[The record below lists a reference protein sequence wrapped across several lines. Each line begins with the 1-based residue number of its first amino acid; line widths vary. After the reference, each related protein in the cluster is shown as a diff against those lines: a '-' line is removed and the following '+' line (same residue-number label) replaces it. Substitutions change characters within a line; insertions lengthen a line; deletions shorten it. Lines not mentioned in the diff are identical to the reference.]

1 MDALKI
7 SNTDIIS
14 FLLVF
19 FRTGAIL
26 FTAPFFGSGNIPVR
40 VRIMLSCA
48 LSLVLTASVREQGS
62 PLPALGATALG
73 DPRFLA
79 LGDPRFSLMAV
90 FREVLLGI
98 AIGYTARLTFVS
110 IQLAGQLAGYGMGF
124 GMARILDPSTR
135 TNVTIIAQYNVVIA
149 MLVFLLI
156 RGHHH
161 ILAGIAKSFSAIPLG
176 VWSPSASF
184 IGHLNTVFASIFATG
199 FRIAIP
205 VMAALFLTK
214 IALAIIARTMPQ
226 MNVFI
231 VGFPLQISVG
241 LITMAISL
249 PFFVKIL
256 HSLFASMQENIFS
269 ILDF

>member
-1 MDALKI
+1 
-7 SNTDIIS
+7 
-14 FLLVF
+14 
-19 FRTGAIL
+19 
-26 FTAPFFGSGNIPVR
+26 
-40 VRIMLSCA
+40 MLSCA
-48 LSLVLTASVREQGS
+48 LSLVLVTAAKEQGN
-62 PLPALGATALG
+62 PLFALGATAS
-73 DPRFLA
+73 
-79 LGDPRFSLMAV
+79 GDPRFSLMAV

-98 AIGYTARLTFVS
+98 AIGYTARLTYTS

-161 ILAGIAKSFSAIPLG
+161 ILVGIAKSFSAVPLG
-176 VWSPSASF
+176 VWSPSASLV
-184 IGHLNTVFASIFATG
+184 GHLNTVFASIFATG

-214 IALAIIARTMPQ
+214 VALAIIARTIPQ

-241 LITMAISL
+241 LIAMAVSL

-256 HSLFASMQENIFS
+256 HSLFASMRENVFLIF
-269 ILDF
+269 DF

>member
-26 FTAPFFGSGNIPVR
+26 FTAPFFGSKNIPVR

-62 PLPALGATALG
+62 LL
-73 DPRFLA
+73 LA

-98 AIGYTARLTFVS
+98 AIGYTARLTFAS
-110 IQLAGQLAGYGMGF
+110 IQLAGQLAGYGMGC

-161 ILAGIAKSFSAIPLG
+161 ILVGIAKSFSALPLG

-184 IGHLNTVFASIFATG
+184 IGHLNTVFATIFATG

-214 IALAIIARTMPQ
+214 LGILCI
-226 MNVFI
+226 
-231 VGFPLQISVG
+231 
-241 LITMAISL
+241 L
-249 PFFVKIL
+249 P
-256 HSLFASMQENIFS
+256 S
-269 ILDF
+269 